1 MNYLI
6 GFFIVIIALYLAKLH
21 SNSKKTKKLQQQLK
35 DNWGKPKTEKSFYFH
50 SISRYYQNNSHK
62 LKAYHLITKE
72 TSNDLDLH
80 EVFKFIDRTSS
91 KIGQQFL
98 YYKLRTI
105 GSIKQLLH
113 FSSLVDVFSNN
124 KELAIKSQF
133 TLSTL
138 NNNNVY
144 DLEELVNGKQIDKPK
159 NLWLIYLL
167 SLSVV
172 TFIIAGFF
180 HPGFFLLI
188 IPIYAVHIVLHYRN
202 KSNTEY
208 YSNGVS
214 QLSKALKVAKTLYKE
229 VEIANHYTD
238 RQFIKKIEAIKLK
251 TEFFGLEKN
260 LNNEYAFAVWVFIEA
275 IKIIFNLEYIVFYSF
290 INSIIKE
297 KDSIEKLYLF
307 IGEIDTAISTA
318 SLKAGEL
325 KTCTPT
331 FSNTDI
337 SVSEITHPLVENCIV
352 NDLELNNKS
361 LLLTGSNMSGKST
374 FIRTFSINSLLA
386 QTFNLC
392 FATTYNAPFY
402 KLHSAIR
409 ITDDLLED
417 TSYYLQEILRVK
429 KLIEASKDNKPCLFV
444 LDEIFKGTNTIERV
458 SGGKAILSYLNK
470 GNNMVLVSTH
480 DIELTEMLEQENYG
494 LYHFTE
500 TIENNKLHFDHKLK
514 SGKLKTRNAIK
525 ILELYEYPTEIIS
538 DARQVENSNFQ
549 LQ

>member
-1 MNYLI
+1 M
-6 GFFIVIIALYLAKLH
+6 
-21 SNSKKTKKLQQQLK
+21 
-35 DNWGKPKTEKSFYFH
+35 
-50 SISRYYQNNSHK
+50 
-62 LKAYHLITKE
+62 
-72 TSNDLDLH
+72 
-80 EVFKFIDRTSS
+80 
-91 KIGQQFL
+91 
-98 YYKLRTI
+98 
-105 GSIKQLLH
+105 
-113 FSSLVDVFSNN
+113 
-124 KELAIKSQF
+124 
-133 TLSTL
+133 
-138 NNNNVY
+138 
-144 DLEELVNGKQIDKPK
+144 
-159 NLWLIYLL
+159 
-167 SLSVV
+167 
-172 TFIIAGFF
+172 
-180 HPGFFLLI
+180 
-188 IPIYAVHIVLHYRN
+188 HYRN

-275 IKIIFNLEYIVFYSF
+275 IKILFNLEYIVFYSF
-290 INSIIKE
+290 INAIIKE

-318 SLKAGEL
+318 SLKAGYLE
-325 KTCTPT
+325 TCTPT
-331 FSNTDI
+331 FTDNNNI
-337 SVSEITHPLVENCIV
+337 LVNKIIHPLVENCIS
-352 NDLELNNKS
+352 NSLELNNKG

-386 QTFNLC
+386 QTLNLC

-417 TSYYLQEILRVK
+417 TSYYLQEVLRVK
-429 KLIEASKDNKPCLFV
+429 KLIEASKDRDPCLFV

-470 GNNMVLVSTH
+470 RNNTVLVSTH
-480 DIELTEMLEQENYG
+480 DIELTEMLEQENYA

-514 SGKLKTRNAIK
+514 PGKLKTRNAIK
-525 ILELYEYPTEIIS
+525 ILDLHEYPSEIIA
-538 DARQVENSNFQ
+538 DARQVEKCSFT
-549 LQ
+549 L